1 MFLLIVSVLAL
12 FAAPPLYAFFRKND
26 RLFLILDGFIFV
38 AIGGLIVT
46 LIMPHAFAIAG
57 WLTLVFLA
65 AGMGLPALS
74 ERIFHYSVERTH
86 LAALFL
92 GILGLGL
99 HALTDG
105 AAIGAGRT
113 YVHSSGNLL
122 ALGVLLHRIPIGL
135 TIWWFVRPRYG
146 TRVALFLLA
155 LIGVGTCIGFALAP
169 AILVPLS
176 TGGLALFQAFVA
188 GSLLHIVLH
197 RSHVPSNGCS
207 HGHGGGWWEGLGN
220 GLGAALALF
229 LIYQHNPQ
237 SSNWFVGFRDTFVE
251 LALESAPALLLAY
264 IAAGFVTVFMPQS
277 YIRWVSGGSSWRQSL
292 RGVAVGLPL
301 PVCSCGVV
309 PLYHSMIRKGV
320 PPAAAMA
327 FLIATPELGIDAIFL
342 SLPLLGGT
350 MTGVRVA
357 AAAIVALLIGSLIGR
372 LTQISGSAQESHESV
387 ETGSGQGSW
396 RKLRSSLT
404 DGLGELVDHTG
415 PWILVGMLIAAALHP
430 VLQANGFGELPP
442 GLEVPLLALLGIPLY
457 VCASGATPL
466 VAVLLANG
474 VSPGAALAFLLTG
487 PATNFTTFGVL
498 TRLHGRKIA
507 LLFGLATFA
516 ITVGLGYLTNLAAP
530 TYQPLSHG
538 GPHRDW
544 SLFHWVS
551 LVLLALLY
559 MNSLFRRGAREF
571 VSKLFPQ
578 GNHHHDHV
586 TGRDQPVSVS
596 LH

>member
-1 MFLLIVSVLAL
+1 MSLLIVSVLAL
-12 FAAPPLYAFFRKND
+12 FAAPPLYALFGKND
-26 RLFLILDGFIFV
+26 RFFLILDGFIFL

-46 LIMPHAFAIAG
+46 LIMPQAFAIAG

-74 ERIFHYSVERTH
+74 EKIFHHSVERTH
-86 LAALFL
+86 LAALCL
-92 GILGLGL
+92 GILGLWL

-105 AAIGAGRT
+105 ATLGAGAT
-113 YVHSSGNLL
+113 HAHSSGNLL

-146 TRVALFLLA
+146 TKSALFLLA

-169 AILVPLS
+169 AILAPLN

-188 GSLLHIVLH
+188 GSLLHILSH
-197 RSHVPSNGCS
+197 GSHVPSNGS
-207 HGHGGGWWEGLGN
+207 SRGHGGGWWEGLGN
-220 GLGAALALF
+220 GLGAALVLF
-229 LIYQHNPQ
+229 LIYEHNPQ
-237 SSNWFVGFRDTFVE
+237 PSDWFVGFRDTFVE

-264 IAAGFVTVFMPQS
+264 IAASFVMALMPQS
-277 YIRWVSGGSSWRQSL
+277 YVKWVSGGSSWRQSL

-309 PLYHSMIRKGV
+309 PLYHSMIQKGV

-327 FLIATPELGIDAIFL
+327 FLIATPELGIDAILL

-372 LTQISGSAQESHESV
+372 FTQVWGSEQESHESV
-387 ETGSGQGSW
+387 ETGSGQGLW
-396 RKLRSSLT
+396 PKLKSSLT
-404 DGLGELVDHTG
+404 DGVGELVDHTG

-430 VLQANGFGELPP
+430 VLQANDFGALPP
-442 GLEVPLLALLGIPLY
+442 GLEVPLLALLGMPLY

-466 VAVLLANG
+466 VAVLLAGG

-487 PATNFTTFGVL
+487 PATNLTTFGVL
-498 TRLHGRKIA
+498 TRLHGRKTA

-516 ITVGLGYLTNLAAP
+516 ITVGLGYLTNLALPA
-530 TYQPLSHG
+530 YQPLSHG

-544 SLFHWVS
+544 SLFHWVP
-551 LVLLALLY
+551 LVVLALLY
-559 MNSLFRRGAREF
+559 MRSLFRRGARKF
-571 VSKLFPQ
+571 VSELFLQ
-578 GNHHHDHV
+578 GDHHHDNGI
-586 TGRDQPVSVS
+586 GRGQPVSDS